1 MTYDRVRDRFEG
13 RGCVGVVEGG
23 GRPGMSVE
31 LRATADIA
39 VPIERAWAVWIDAAR
54 YPQWQGGLLA
64 VTDVDGPLDVVG
76 TTFVL
81 DHGPKLKRTA
91 RVVAVERPVRHVI
104 EQTGAVRQRELE
116 VLTGQ
121 RRRLTDG
128 LLFSPLALGQED
140 AATIDV
146 GYPLVLLGERIF
158 DGPSDHVTMANVD
171 AARAATDYLLR
182 AGRRQIALVGAH
194 PGETVGSAGL
204 RERGYR
210 QAIEAAG
217 LAVNPALIA
226 EAGLWHRSTGADAMR
241 QLLDSGTPVDAV
253 FALNDAM
260 ALGVLHVLHDRRIS
274 VPDEVAVVGFDDID
288 EAKYSSPTLTTV
300 SPGRE
305 QIART
310 AVDLLR
316 ERIVDG
322 AAAGPYRQ
330 VVADFSIVVRESTGF
345 PL

>member
-1 MTYDRVRDRFEG
+1 MSGRRSAGGATMQDVAAMAGVSIKTVSNVLNGYQYIRPETRQRVESAIDQLGYQINLTARNLRQG
-13 RGCVGVVEGG
+13 RT
-23 GRPGMSVE
+23 GMIG
-31 LRATADIA
+31 LA
-39 VPIERAWAVWIDAAR
+39 VPELSLPYFAELADSVIEAADAA
-54 YPQWQGGLLA
+54 GL
-64 VTDVDGPLDVVG
+64 T
-76 TTFVL
+76 VL
-81 DHGPKLKRTA
+81 L
-91 RVVAVERPVRHVI
+91 
-104 EQTGAVRQRELE
+104 EQTGAVRQREIE

-128 LLFSPLALGQED
+128 LLFSPLALGQDD
-140 AATIDV
+140 AATLDV

-171 AARAATDYLLR
+171 AARAATEYLLR
-182 AGRRQIALVGAH
+182 AGRRRIALVGAH

-210 QAIEAAG
+210 QAFEAAG
-217 LAVNPALIA
+217 RAVDPALIA

-241 QLLDSGTPVDAV
+241 RLLDSGTPVDAV

-300 SPGRE
+300 APGRE

-316 ERIVDG
+316 SRIADG
-322 AAAGPYRQ
+322 TAAGPYRQ